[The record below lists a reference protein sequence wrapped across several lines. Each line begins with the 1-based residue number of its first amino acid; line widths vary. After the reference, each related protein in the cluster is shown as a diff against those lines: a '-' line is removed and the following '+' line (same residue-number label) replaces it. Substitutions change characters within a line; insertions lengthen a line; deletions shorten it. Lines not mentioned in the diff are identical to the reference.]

1 METLLASVQK
11 KKKKETKQE
20 ICECMTGELF
30 EFKGTEYAQTSEVS
44 LLQLREGFP
53 IHLSHKSE
61 TDLVDG
67 GYLALPRLLK

>member
-1 METLLASVQK
+1 
-11 KKKKETKQE
+11 
-20 ICECMTGELF
+20 MTGELF